1 MPMKR
6 TALASLMLTFALVSP
21 TLAEEA
27 RWNELANLPFQQ
39 DYPTEETARR
49 LTDELLFE
57 RGIQS
62 YLWALPAINMWAMKQ
77 ASEARF
83 GAGYNVLPVWKERLS
98 AKTLVTTP
106 RYGDIAASGGTAF
119 RCELARRT
127 SLYECWA
134 DPRGCSSAFIL
145 APKFAWSCGG
155 SSARAVTLTLA
166 MMPSLRRVRAN
177 AASPPLVA

>member
-1 MPMKR
+1 MKR

-21 TLAEEA
+21 TLAQEA

-83 GAGYNVLPVWKERLS
+83 GAGYNVLK
-98 AKTLVTTP
+98 
-106 RYGDIAASGGTAF
+106 
-119 RCELARRT
+119 
-127 SLYECWA
+127 
-134 DPRGCSSAFIL
+134 
-145 APKFAWSCGG
+145 CG
-155 SSARAVTLTLA
+155 R
-166 MMPSLRRVRAN
+166 N
-177 AASPPLVA
+177 A